1 MVSVVGKDNSLVRR
15 ATCRNCSSVLEYLPI
30 DVQKQNGCDY
40 DGSRYTQ
47 EYVMCPCCSVEVVT
61 RET

>member
-1 MVSVVGKDNSLVRR
+1 MVSVVGNDNSLVKR

-30 DVQKQNGCDY
+30 DVRSTTGADY
-40 DGSRYTQ
+40 DGGRYTQ
-47 EYVMCPCCSVEVVT
+47 QYIICPCCSVKVVT